1 MENRRILIDTC
12 VIIEHLRKQNKQ
24 KSVLHKI
31 ADDYDFITSS
41 IVEYELWAGATNI
54 DKKRDAKNI
63 LQLFEIIP
71 FTSDIARAAGEI
83 YQQLK
88 KKNKIIEIRDIFI
101 ASTAII
107 NGLPVATFNVDH
119 FERVEE
125 LELIN
130 PIQTL

>member
-71 FTSDIARAAGEI
+71 FTSDIAREAGEI
-83 YQQLK
+83 YQQL
-88 KKNKIIEIRDIFI
+88 
-101 ASTAII
+101 
-107 NGLPVATFNVDH
+107 P
-119 FERVEE
+119 
-125 LELIN
+125 
-130 PIQTL
+130 